1 MVFFFLPFFLEFCL
15 PFSIRV
21 LSLLYQS
28 FFVEVLFSFIIG
40 FSYFVLTICRRD
52 FLYFFK
58 SFVGGEV
65 LIFGDFIQ
73 KNKRTKRKQ
82 KLKLKL
88 KRQQSLGS
96 FRIVSYISCQ
106 ISRHIMHT
114 CKLLA
119 HMKTLS
125 NFTIWLV
132 TIKMFSKFEEKVTSI
147 SKWWPFTYTFNF

>member
-1 MVFFFLPFFLEFCL
+1 MVFFFLPFF
-15 PFSIRV
+15 IRV

-65 LIFGDFIQ
+65 LTFGDFIQ
-73 KNKRTKRKQ
+73 KKKRTKQKQ
-82 KLKLKL
+82 KLKL